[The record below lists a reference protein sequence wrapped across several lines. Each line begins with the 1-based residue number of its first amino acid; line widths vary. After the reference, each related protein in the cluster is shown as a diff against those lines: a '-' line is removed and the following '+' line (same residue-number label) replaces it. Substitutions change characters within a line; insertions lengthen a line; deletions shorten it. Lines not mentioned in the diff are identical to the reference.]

1 MKAVIMMKVTK
12 INPQGYCKGVI
23 LAIKKVLEV
32 INNSETNKPTVYK
45 EHELGFGTDTRSLFN
60 AGTISLGVVYVL

>member
-1 MKAVIMMKVTK
+1 MKDLVNTD
-12 INPQGYCKGVI
+12 
-23 LAIKKVLEV
+23 
-32 INNSETNKPTVYK
+32 SETNKPTVYK